1 MSGHLYPRGI
11 DGELAMQN
19 DPIVEEVRRIRREYA
34 RQFDYDLHAI
44 AADLRRYEREHPERL
59 VTFPPKPVR
68 ARTNA

>member
-1 MSGHLYPRGI
+1 
-11 DGELAMQN
+11 MQT

-44 AADLRRYEREHPERL
+44 AADLRRHEREHPERV

-68 ARTNA
+68 ARTKA